1 MITIEDILNELK
13 KHNVEESGLNDVR
26 KSFTLASDI
35 HKDQFRQSGE
45 PYIIHPLNVAK
56 NILDMEIYDTDT
68 ICACLLHDT
77 IEDGED
83 FSKEDIASII
93 NPTVAE
99 LVDGVTK
106 MRRMNFSTK
115 EEQVLANTRKITN
128 GLSKDV
134 RIILIK
140 LADRLHNMQ
149 TLDFKKPEKQRENA
163 IETME
168 IFVPLALSIGAYRIK
183 STLEDLALKYIEPDA
198 FKEISYQKQILEEK
212 KRDYLLEIQYKISE
226 ILKAKEIPNQ
236 ILLRTK
242 NVCTTY
248 KKIQQGYELE
258 NIYDLFYL
266 KVLVEEVDDCYR
278 TLGLV
283 HKEYPH
289 INGRFKDYISNP
301 RTNLYQSLHTT
312 VSANGTPTKVKIRTQ
327 DMDKVTAYG
336 VSALWNIKD
345 GMTKEQTQE
354 YIKNHIPFIKVLM
367 EIDENSKNNYD
378 FISQANKRLF
388 TEHIYVYDKE
398 ETVELPNGSTAF
410 DFICAKYPTLI
421 DKPVDIVVNGKVVGL
436 DYILNNTDGI
446 EIIKKVVEKKS
457 YIEKIFKKK
466 LPNK

>member
-1 MITIEDILNELK
+1 MITIEDILEELK
-13 KHNVEESGLNDVR
+13 KHNVTEQDLENVK
-26 KSFTLASDI
+26 KSFHLASDI
-35 HKDQFRQSGE
+35 HKNQFRQSGE

-56 NILDMEIYDTDT
+56 NALNMEIYDADT

-83 FSKEDIASII
+83 FSKEDIARII
-93 NPTVAE
+93 NPTVSE

-140 LADRLHNMQ
+140 LADRLHNME
-149 TLDFKKPEKQRENA
+149 TLDFKKAEKQRENA

-168 IFVPLALSIGAYRIK
+168 IFVPLALSIGAYKIK
-183 STLEDLALKYIEPDA
+183 SDLEDLALKYIEPDA
-198 FKEISYQKQILEEK
+198 YKQISYQKQKLQEQKKEHLEEIK
-212 KRDYLLEIQYKISE
+212 YKINE
-226 ILKAKEIPNQ
+226 ILKAKEIPSQ

-242 NVCTTY
+242 NICTTY
-248 KKIQQGYELE
+248 KKILEGYELE

-266 KVLVEEVDDCYR
+266 KILVEEVDDCYR

-283 HKEYPH
+283 HGEYPH
-289 INGRFKDYISNP
+289 INGRLKDYISNP
-301 RTNLYQSLHTT
+301 KTNLYQSLHTT
-312 VSANGTPTKVKIRTQ
+312 VSANSIPTKVKIRTY

-336 VSALWNIKD
+336 VSALWNIKN
-345 GMTKEQTQE
+345 GMTKEETQE
-354 YIKNHIPFIKVLM
+354 YIKKHIPFIKVLM

-388 TEHIYVYDKE
+388 TEHIYVYDKDR
-398 ETVELPNGSTAF
+398 TIELPYGSTAF
-410 DFICAKYPTLI
+410 DFICTIYPELI
-421 DKPVDIVVNGKVVGL
+421 DKPVDIIVNEKVVGQ
-436 DYILNNTDGI
+436 DYDLNNTDRVEVI
-446 EIIKKVVEKKS
+446 RKVIDKRTSLEKVLKK
-457 YIEKIFKKK
+457 
-466 LPNK
+466 N

>member
-266 KVLVEEVDDCYR
+266 KVLVEEADDCYR

>member
-1 MITIEDILNELK
+1 MITIEDILEELK
-13 KHNVEESGLNDVR
+13 KHNATEQDLENVK
-26 KSFTLASDI
+26 KSFHLASDI
-35 HKDQFRQSGE
+35 HKNQFRQSGE

-56 NILDMEIYDTDT
+56 NALNMEIYDADT

-83 FSKEDIASII
+83 FSKEDIARII
-93 NPTVAE
+93 NPTVSE

-140 LADRLHNMQ
+140 LADRLHNME
-149 TLDFKKPEKQRENA
+149 TLDFKKAEKQRENA

-168 IFVPLALSIGAYRIK
+168 IFVPLALSIGAYKIK
-183 STLEDLALKYIEPDA
+183 SDLEDLALKYIEPDA
-198 FKEISYQKQILEEK
+198 YKQISYQKQKLQEQKKEHLEEIK
-212 KRDYLLEIQYKISE
+212 YKINE
-226 ILKAKEIPNQ
+226 ILKAKEIPSQ

-242 NVCTTY
+242 NICTTY
-248 KKIQQGYELE
+248 KKILEGYELE

-266 KVLVEEVDDCYR
+266 KILVEEVDDCYR

-283 HKEYPH
+283 HGEYPH
-289 INGRFKDYISNP
+289 INGRLKDYISNP
-301 RTNLYQSLHTT
+301 KTNLYQSLHTT
-312 VSANGTPTKVKIRTQ
+312 VSANSIPTKVKIRTY

-336 VSALWNIKD
+336 VSALWNIKN
-345 GMTKEQTQE
+345 GMTKEETQE
-354 YIKNHIPFIKVLM
+354 YIKKHIPFIKVLM

-388 TEHIYVYDKE
+388 TEHIYVYDKDR
-398 ETVELPNGSTAF
+398 TIELPYGSTAF
-410 DFICAKYPTLI
+410 DFICTIYPELI
-421 DKPVDIVVNGKVVGL
+421 DKPVDIIVNEKVVGQ
-436 DYILNNTDGI
+436 DYDLNNTDRV
-446 EIIKKVVEKKS
+446 EIIRKVIDKRTSLEKVLKK
-457 YIEKIFKKK
+457 
-466 LPNK
+466 N

>member
-1 MITIEDILNELK
+1 MITIEDILEELK
-13 KHNVEESGLNDVR
+13 KHNVTEQDLENVK
-26 KSFTLASDI
+26 KSFHLASDI
-35 HKDQFRQSGE
+35 HKNQFRQSGE

-56 NILDMEIYDTDT
+56 NALNMEIYDADT

-83 FSKEDIASII
+83 FSKEDIARII
-93 NPTVAE
+93 NPTVSE

-140 LADRLHNMQ
+140 LADRLHNMK
-149 TLDFKKPEKQRENA
+149 TLDFKKAEKQKENA

-168 IFVPLALSIGAYRIK
+168 IFVPLALSIGAYKIK
-183 STLEDLALKYIEPDA
+183 SDLEDLALKYIEPDA
-198 FKEISYQKQILEEK
+198 YKQISYQKQKLQEQKKEHLEEIK
-212 KRDYLLEIQYKISE
+212 YKINE
-226 ILKAKEIPNQ
+226 ILKAKEIPSQ

-242 NVCTTY
+242 NICTTY
-248 KKIQQGYELE
+248 KKILEGYELE

-266 KVLVEEVDDCYR
+266 KILVEEVDDCYR

-283 HKEYPH
+283 HGEYPH
-289 INGRFKDYISNP
+289 INGRLKDYISNP
-301 RTNLYQSLHTT
+301 KTNLYQSLHTT
-312 VSANGTPTKVKIRTQ
+312 VSANSIPTKVKIRTY

-336 VSALWNIKD
+336 VSALWNIKN
-345 GMTKEQTQE
+345 GMTKEETQE
-354 YIKNHIPFIKVLM
+354 YIKQHIPFIKVLM

-388 TEHIYVYDKE
+388 TEHIYVYDKDR
-398 ETVELPNGSTAF
+398 TIELPYGSTAF
-410 DFICAKYPTLI
+410 DFICTIYPELI
-421 DKPVDIVVNGKVVGL
+421 DKPVDIIVNEKVVGQ
-436 DYILNNTDGI
+436 DYDLNNTDRV
-446 EIIKKVVEKKS
+446 EILRKVVDKKTSLEKVL
-457 YIEKIFKKK
+457 KK
-466 LPNK
+466 N

>member
-1 MITIEDILNELK
+1 MITIEDILEVLK
-13 KHNVEESGLNDVR
+13 KHNVTEQDLENVK
-26 KSFTLASDI
+26 KSFHLASDI
-35 HKDQFRQSGE
+35 HKNQFRQSGE

-56 NILDMEIYDTDT
+56 NALNMEIYDADT

-83 FSKEDIASII
+83 FSKEDIARII
-93 NPTVAE
+93 NPTVSE

-140 LADRLHNMQ
+140 LADRLHNME
-149 TLDFKKPEKQRENA
+149 TLDFKKAEKQRENA

-168 IFVPLALSIGAYRIK
+168 IFVPLALSIGAYKIK
-183 STLEDLALKYIEPDA
+183 SDLEDLALKYIEPDA
-198 FKEISYQKQILEEK
+198 YKQISYQKQKLQEQKKEHLEEIK
-212 KRDYLLEIQYKISE
+212 YKINE
-226 ILKAKEIPNQ
+226 ILKAKEIPSQ

-242 NVCTTY
+242 NICTTY
-248 KKIQQGYELE
+248 KKILEGYELE

-266 KVLVEEVDDCYR
+266 KILVEEVDDCYR

-283 HKEYPH
+283 HGEYPH
-289 INGRFKDYISNP
+289 INGRLKDYISNP
-301 RTNLYQSLHTT
+301 KTNLYQSLHTT
-312 VSANGTPTKVKIRTQ
+312 VSANSIPTKVKIRTY

-336 VSALWNIKD
+336 VSALWNIKN
-345 GMTKEQTQE
+345 GMTKEETQE
-354 YIKNHIPFIKVLM
+354 YIKQHIPFIKVLM

-388 TEHIYVYDKE
+388 TEHIYVYDKDR
-398 ETVELPNGSTAF
+398 TIELPYGSTAF
-410 DFICAKYPTLI
+410 DFICTIYPELI
-421 DKPVDIVVNGKVVGL
+421 DKPVDIIVNEKVVGQ
-436 DYILNNTDGI
+436 DYDLNNTDRV
-446 EIIKKVVEKKS
+446 EILRKVVDKKTSLEKVL
-457 YIEKIFKKK
+457 KK
-466 LPNK
+466 N

>member
-1 MITIEDILNELK
+1 MITIENILEELK
-13 KHNVEESGLNDVR
+13 KNNVTEQGLEDVR
-26 KSFTLASDI
+26 KSFSLASEI
-35 HKDQFRQSGE
+35 HKNQFRQSGE
-45 PYIIHPLNVAK
+45 LYIIHPLNVAK
-56 NILDMEIYDTDT
+56 NVLDMEIYDTDT

-77 IEDGED
+77 IEDGEA
-83 FSKEDIASII
+83 FSKEDIARII
-93 NPTVAE
+93 NPTVSE

-140 LADRLHNMQ
+140 LADRLHNME

-163 IETME
+163 VETME
-168 IFVPLALSIGAYRIK
+168 IFVPLALSIGAYKIK
-183 STLEDLALKYIEPDA
+183 SDLEDLSLKYIEPDA
-198 FKEISYQKQILEEK
+198 YKEISYQKQKLQEQ
-212 KRDYLLEIQYKISE
+212 KRDYLLEIKYKISE

-248 KKIQQGYELE
+248 KKILEGYELE

-266 KVLVEEVDDCYR
+266 KILVEEVDDCYR

-283 HKEYPH
+283 HGEYPH
-289 INGRFKDYISNP
+289 INGRLKDYISNP

-312 VSANGTPTKVKIRTQ
+312 VSANGIPAKVKIRTY

-336 VSALWNIKD
+336 VSALWNIRNSI
-345 GMTKEQTQE
+345 TKGQTQE

-398 ETVELPNGSTAF
+398 ETVELPNGSTTF
-410 DFICAKYPTLI
+410 DFICAKYPKLI
-421 DKPVDIVVNGKVVGL
+421 DKPVDIIVNGKVVGL
-436 DYILNNTDGI
+436 DYVLNNTDGV
-446 EIIKKVVEKKS
+446 EIIRKEVDKKASLEKVL
-457 YIEKIFKKK
+457 KKK
-466 LPNK
+466 D